1 MSSFVLNSFP
11 LIVPRRGPEIQIC
24 LSGWISWA
32 RTNPTPPPMCFYD
45 EPDQSYKVTLLP
57 FILDCLVVLQFIFYP
72 INLRPS
78 TVFFFFVIA
87 SLYDILSKLVWTCLV
102 LFHFHDQSM
111 ALYGIWPSPKRLKV
125 TTNPWPPPTKIWP
138 FMVLSPNQNRGKSTH
153 LWPT

>member
-1 MSSFVLNSFP
+1 MMKPLTNLLPSTVHSFLSCHYCTMVQKHVQTCLNMSSFVLNSFP

-45 EPDQSYKVTLLP
+45 EPNQSYNVTLLP

-78 TVFFFFVIA
+78 TVFLFFCNCCFFSQMHYSRKNSFFIGTLEFILILFNFK
-87 SLYDILSKLVWTCLV
+87 LY
-102 LFHFHDQSM
+102 H
-111 ALYGIWPSPKRLKV
+111 
-125 TTNPWPPPTKIWP
+125 
-138 FMVLSPNQNRGKSTH
+138 
-153 LWPT
+153 

>member
-78 TVFFFFVIA
+78 TVFLFFLLHHCMASCLNISSFV
-87 SLYDILSKLVWTCLV
+87 SLLRPIYGPLRYLAKSRKVECD
-102 LFHFHDQSM
+102 HQSM
-111 ALYGIWPSPKRLKV
+111 TPPHQNMTLYG
-125 TTNPWPPPTKIWP
+125 T
-138 FMVLSPNQNRGKSTH
+138 
-153 LWPT
+153 